1 MQVILAKTAG
11 FCYGVERAVRMA
23 EAAAREGG
31 CVMLGSIIH
40 NDRVITALEALG
52 ARQADSPQQV
62 RPRETVII
70 RAHGETREALRV
82 LEERGAQIMDATCP
96 HVLRI
101 HRLVERAARAGRTP
115 IIIGEAH
122 HPEVMAAASRCERS
136 VVLENTAELADWVAA
151 DPARKDMD
159 LLVTAQT
166 TCIRSIWEECVK
178 FLKKQCTNAEIFDT
192 ICDATQK
199 RQSEA
204 ANIAGRADVMVVVG
218 DRKSANT
225 RHLAEICSTRC
236 ARVYQIEGPEE
247 LRVGSLN
254 GCSVAGLT
262 AGASTPAGIIK
273 EVYATMSEEIKNME
287 ATEESFEEMLE
298 KSFKTLNT
306 GEKVTG
312 IVTAIGP
319 TEVQVDLGCKQAGY
333 ISVDELSADPNV
345 KPEDVVKVG
354 DEIEVSEPAG
364 GFVLDDRET
373 PVVMIAEGIGITPM
387 VAMLSEIATDH
398 PLRRVHL
405 IYSTKNGEHF
415 PLQEETK
422 NLIKLIPDSGMAVGY
437 TEPRFDEHVGQDY
450 QFTGKLMPATLRHA
464 CMDAESDVYL
474 CGSEIFVEYVR
485 NIILQYRTI
494 PADHIHT
501 QVFVRTR

>member
-11 FCYGVERAVRMA
+11 FCYGVERAVHMA
-23 EAAAREGG
+23 EVAAREGG

-62 RPRETVII
+62 RPGETVII

-101 HRLVERAARAGRTP
+101 HRLVEQAARAGRTP

-262 AGASTPAGIIK
+262 AGASTPCLLYTSPSPRDGSRSR
-273 EVYATMSEEIKNME
+273 MPS
-287 ATEESFEEMLE
+287 
-298 KSFKTLNT
+298 
-306 GEKVTG
+306 
-312 IVTAIGP
+312 
-319 TEVQVDLGCKQAGY
+319 
-333 ISVDELSADPNV
+333 SA
-345 KPEDVVKVG
+345 
-354 DEIEVSEPAG
+354 
-364 GFVLDDRET
+364 
-373 PVVMIAEGIGITPM
+373 
-387 VAMLSEIATDH
+387 
-398 PLRRVHL
+398 
-405 IYSTKNGEHF
+405 
-415 PLQEETK
+415 
-422 NLIKLIPDSGMAVGY
+422 
-437 TEPRFDEHVGQDY
+437 
-450 QFTGKLMPATLRHA
+450 
-464 CMDAESDVYL
+464 
-474 CGSEIFVEYVR
+474 
-485 NIILQYRTI
+485 
-494 PADHIHT
+494 
-501 QVFVRTR
+501 